1 MGQKRR
7 KPAKSPKVMNVE
19 DRVVQEMMRHA
30 SPRLLDRYVQTL
42 EGAKRRAQEQLV
54 GSIVGQFRRCRRD
67 RCEVLWR
74 EKLGSR
80 QIIDLL
86 A

>member
-1 MGQKRR
+1 
-7 KPAKSPKVMNVE
+7 MNVE

-86 A
+86 ASPTGFEPVLPP